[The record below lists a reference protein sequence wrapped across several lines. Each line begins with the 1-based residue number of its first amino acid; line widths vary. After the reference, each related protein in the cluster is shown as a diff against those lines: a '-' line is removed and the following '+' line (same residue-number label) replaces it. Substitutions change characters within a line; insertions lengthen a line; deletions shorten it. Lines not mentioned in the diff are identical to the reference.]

1 MWRTPWSGEANPMS
15 PELDYSIYTLQQLL
29 KARRYFDAHH
39 YPNREKSLEE
49 EIQKRCAH
57 FREPTKRKGS
67 VASATS
73 GNQYRLY
80 GVMAGVVFLVV
91 SSGPFTAVEFLDA
104 MSLVKD
110 VTGDNAFLWGVW
122 AVLTLPFA
130 AVVSIIGAIMDAG
143 RVIEW
148 LNRG

>member
-1 MWRTPWSGEANPMS
+1 MS
-15 PELDYSIYTLQQLL
+15 AEPDYSIYTLQQLL

-73 GNQYRLY
+73 GNRYRLY
-80 GVMAGVVFLVV
+80 GLMAGVSFLVI
-91 SSGPFTAVEFLDA
+91 SSGPFSAVEFLDA
-104 MSLVKD
+104 MDLVTD
-110 VTGDNAFLWGVW
+110 VNGDNALLFGIW
-122 AVLTLPFA
+122 ALLTLPFA
-130 AVVSIIGAIMDAG
+130 VTVSMIGAIMDAG